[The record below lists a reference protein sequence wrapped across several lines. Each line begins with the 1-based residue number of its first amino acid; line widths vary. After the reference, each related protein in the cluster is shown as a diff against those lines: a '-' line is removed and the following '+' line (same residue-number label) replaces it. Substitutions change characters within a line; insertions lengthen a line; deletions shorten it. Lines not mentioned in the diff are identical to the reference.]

1 MHPDVPRG
9 TGINSG
15 TESKIPARRRR
26 ELFHHEEM
34 KGTKKD
40 IKFIFPLASCSVETN
55 PFEKVVLS
63 QTLFRKLLPVFIPLR
78 LCAFVR

>member
-1 MHPDVPRG
+1 MSLG
-9 TGINSG
+9 IGINST

-26 ELFHHEEM
+26 ELYHHEEM
-34 KGTKKD
+34 KGTKKV

-63 QTLFRKLLPVFIPLR
+63 QTLFRKLLLILSPLR